1 MAGYE
6 LRAIEPAE
14 TRAFIDALIDAFQG
28 EPQDEEITLWSAR
41 LEPERTRVTT
51 YEGAI
56 VGTSGLFTL
65 RLAVPGAVVPMA
77 GVTAVGVDPVH
88 RRRGLLDGM
97 MRGLLDEVRERGDEA
112 ISALWASE
120 AGIYGRWG
128 FGSATRWAEVT
139 VRSHE
144 AQLRRPPSD
153 RPRGGDP
160 KALLPEL
167 RAVYDAL
174 PRRPGMLER
183 DDQSWGEVLMDVE
196 AHREGAGRLRGL
208 VCDGGYA
215 TYAIRK
221 HDIDGHADDIVEL
234 RELHAAG
241 PDAAAVLWD
250 HLLKLS
256 LTRSVK
262 WWSGAEDLELP
273 HMLYDARAVTMRLD
287 DGLYV
292 RLVDLPRALAQRTY
306 RAPVDVV
313 LEVADDVC
321 PWNAGRWRLAAD
333 ATGATCEPTTAPADL
348 ALGVLELGAAYLGG
362 TPLATLGAAGR
373 VEEATPGA
381 LAATSHAFLGE
392 RPPWAFEVF

>member
-1 MAGYE
+1 
-6 LRAIEPAE
+6 
-14 TRAFIDALIDAFQG
+14 
-28 EPQDEEITLWSAR
+28 
-41 LEPERTRVTT
+41 
-51 YEGAI
+51 
-56 VGTSGLFTL
+56 
-65 RLAVPGAVVPMA
+65 
-77 GVTAVGVDPVH
+77 
-88 RRRGLLDGM
+88 M
-97 MRGLLDEVRERGDEA
+97 MHGLLDEVRERGDEA

-139 VRSHE
+139 VRSRE
-144 AQLRRPPSD
+144 AQLRRPPGD

-183 DDQSWGEVLMDVE
+183 DDHSWGEVLMDVE

>member
-41 LEPERTRVTT
+41 IEPERTRVTT

-139 VRSHE
+139 VRSRE
-144 AQLRRPPSD
+144 AQLRRPPE
-153 RPRGGDP
+153 RP
-160 KALLPEL
+160 A
-167 RAVYDAL
+167 A
-174 PRRPGMLER
+174 RRR
-183 DDQSWGEVLMDVE
+183 S
-196 AHREGAGRLRGL
+196 EGA
-208 VCDGGYA
+208 
-215 TYAIRK
+215 
-221 HDIDGHADDIVEL
+221 
-234 RELHAAG
+234 AAG
-241 PDAAAVLWD
+241 AAGGLRRAAAPA
-250 HLLKLS
+250 
-256 LTRSVK
+256 R
-262 WWSGAEDLELP
+262 
-273 HMLYDARAVTMRLD
+273 DARAR
-287 DGLYV
+287 
-292 RLVDLPRALAQRTY
+292 RPQ
-306 RAPVDVV
+306 
-313 LEVADDVC
+313 
-321 PWNAGRWRLAAD
+321 
-333 ATGATCEPTTAPADL
+333 
-348 ALGVLELGAAYLGG
+348 
-362 TPLATLGAAGR
+362 
-373 VEEATPGA
+373 PGA
-381 LAATSHAFLGE
+381 RS
-392 RPPWAFEVF
+392 